1 VNVKFYLSKST
12 AFLKPG
18 TSARIS
24 MIWLLSTL
32 ESPLRK
38 IFVDIVFL
46 FIKKTTRIFQTGTTG
61 IVYKKGFN
69 NEHNLVPIRL
79 DYTII
84 VLDYF

>member
-1 VNVKFYLSKST
+1 MNVKFYLSKST

-38 IFVDIVFL
+38 IFVDMVLSF
-46 FIKKTTRIFQTGTTG
+46 
-61 IVYKKGFN
+61 VYKKKRETGATAL
-69 NEHNLVPIRL
+69 ESL
-79 DYTII
+79 DGII
-84 VLDYF
+84 QFDID